1 MKKLLFLISL
11 LSIGYSEPSAF
22 LAGDLDSDN
31 PYGLTKDE
39 KYILQNKQAIKK
51 LTKLVNSQQQIID
64 KQSKELKRLK
74 IRFLNYKLKV
84 DNLAQQLDGV
94 KSVLPLFDNVSLEVE
109 HLKKDLNSTN
119 RVLFALKDEVNN
131 LKANVNENKKIND
144 NNIQTIIAL
153 IEKLATNVDKIE
165 KEIDKKIEE
174 KIEEKI
180 KEKNDFRNWPLKD
193 IFSKA
198 VYNFNNSQLTKAK
211 EMFLYLNEKKYKLP
225 YVLFYLGE
233 IEYKRG
239 HYKTA
244 LAYYKKTIK
253 LTKSK
258 TYYMDEL
265 VYHTGYSFEKLG
277 QIEAA
282 KKSYMKL
289 IQDYPKSIL
298 VKYAKKRLENLKK
311 LK

>member
-11 LSIGYSEPSAF
+11 LSVGYAEPSAF

-39 KYILQNKQAIKK
+39 KYIWQNKQAIKK

-74 IRFLNYKLKV
+74 IQFLNYKLKV
-84 DNLAQQLDGV
+84 DNLAQQVDGV
-94 KSVLPLFDNVSLEVE
+94 KSILPLFDNVSLKVE
-109 HLKKDLNSTN
+109 NIKKDLNSTN

-131 LKANVNENKKIND
+131 LKTNVNENKKIND
-144 NNIQTIIAL
+144 SNIQTIIAL

-174 KIEEKI
+174 KI

-198 VYNFNNSQLTKAK
+198 VYNFNHSELTKAK

-253 LTKSK
+253 LTKNN
-258 TYYMDEL
+258 TYYMDDL
-265 VYHTGYSFEKLG
+265 LYHTGYSFEKLG
-277 QIEAA
+277 NIEAA

-289 IQDYPKSIL
+289 VQDYPKSIL
-298 VKYAKKRLENLKK
+298 VKYAKKRIENLEKSK
-311 LK
+311 